1 MTRLI
6 VVRLLFGA
14 LTLWAVSLVVFAA
27 TQALPG
33 DAAQL
38 ILGRDATPERLA
50 VLREQLNLGEPV
62 AVQYMQWLQGIVQG
76 DLGTSF
82 SNRRPVA
89 EYLASPV
96 QSSLTLMGLSALV
109 ATPVALAVGAFS
121 ALRRDRAFDHTS
133 SMGTLIVASI
143 PEFVVGI
150 LLILLL
156 GPGGLDLF
164 PSVYARQGGPDQW
177 ILPVLTLSLAVA
189 PPIVRMMRATMIE
202 VLESEYVQQA
212 RLKGMSE
219 RLVLWR
225 HAAPNAIGPVAQVV
239 ALQLAWLAG
248 GVVAIEYL
256 FNFPGVGKV
265 LMDAIANRDVPLIQA
280 VVLLIAGIYIL
291 VNLVADVIGLA
302 ANPKVRVANR

>member
-6 VVRLLFGA
+6 VVRLFFGA

-38 ILGRDATPERLA
+38 ILGRDATPERLEA
-50 VLREQLNLGEPV
+50 LRNQLNLHEPV
-62 AVQYMQWLQGIVQG
+62 AVQYMQWLQGLVQG

-82 SNRRPVA
+82 SNRMPVA
-89 EYLASPV
+89 EYLTDPV
-96 QSSLTLMGLSALV
+96 RSSLTLMGLSALV
-109 ATPVALAVGAFS
+109 ATPIALFVGAFS

-133 SMGTLIVASI
+133 SMGTLVLASV

-156 GPGGLDLF
+156 GPGGLGVF
-164 PSVYARQGGPDQW
+164 PSVYAREGGPEQW
-177 ILPVLTLSLAVA
+177 VLPVLTLALAVA

-212 RLKGMSE
+212 RLKGMGE
-219 RLVLWR
+219 RTVLWR

-248 GVVAIEYL
+248 GVVAIEFL

-265 LMDAIANRDVPLIQA
+265 LMDAIGNRDVPLIQA

>member
-6 VVRLLFGA
+6 VVRLFFGA

-38 ILGRDATPERLA
+38 ILGRDATPERLEA
-50 VLREQLNLGEPV
+50 LRDQLNLHEPV
-62 AVQYMQWLQGIVQG
+62 AVQYMQWLQGLLQG

-82 SNRRPVA
+82 SNRLPVA
-89 EYLASPV
+89 DYLTDPV
-96 QSSLTLMGLSALV
+96 RSSMTLMGLSALV
-109 ATPVALAVGAFS
+109 ATPVALFVGAFS

-133 SMGTLIVASI
+133 SMGTLVLASV

-156 GPGGLDLF
+156 GPGGLGVF
-164 PSVYARQGGPDQW
+164 PSVYARDGGPEQW
-177 ILPVLTLSLAVA
+177 VLPVLTLALAVA

-219 RLVLWR
+219 RTVLWR

-248 GVVAIEYL
+248 GVVAIEFL

-265 LMDAIANRDVPLIQA
+265 LMDAIGNRDVPLIQA

>member
-38 ILGRDATPERLA
+38 ILGRDATPERLE
-50 VLREQLNLGEPV
+50 VLREQLDLGEPV
-62 AVQYMQWLQGIVQG
+62 AVRYVQWLQGIVQG

-82 SNRRPVA
+82 SNRQPVA
-89 EYLASPV
+89 DYLASPV
-96 QSSLTLMGLSALV
+96 GSSMTLMGLSALV
-109 ATPVALAVGAFS
+109 ATPIALAVGAFS

-150 LLILLL
+150 LLILML

-164 PSVYARQGGPDQW
+164 PSVYAREGAPDQW
-177 ILPVLTLSLAVA
+177 VLPVLTLSLAVA
-189 PPIVRMMRATMIE
+189 PPMVRMMRATMIE

-219 RLVLWR
+219 RVVLWR

-265 LMDAIANRDVPLIQA
+265 LMDAIENRDVPLIQA

-302 ANPKVRVANR
+302 ANPKVRAANR

>member
-38 ILGRDATPERLA
+38 ILGRDATPERLEA
-50 VLREQLNLGEPV
+50 LRDQLNLHEPV
-62 AVQYMQWLQGIVQG
+62 AVQYMQWLQGILQG
-76 DLGTSF
+76 DLGNSF
-82 SNRRPVA
+82 SNGLPVA
-89 EYLASPV
+89 EYLRSSV
-96 QSSLTLMGLSALV
+96 QSSLALMGLAALV
-109 ATPVALAVGAFS
+109 ATPVSLFIGAFS
-121 ALRRDRAFDHTS
+121 ALRRDRSFDHAS
-133 SMGTLIVASI
+133 SMGTLVVASI

-150 LLILLL
+150 LLILAL
-156 GPGGLDLF
+156 GPGGLGLF
-164 PSVYARQGGPDQW
+164 PSVYAREGGPEQW
-177 ILPVLTLSLAVA
+177 VLPVLTLALAVA

-219 RLVLWR
+219 RTVLWR
-225 HAAPNAIGPVAQVV
+225 HAAPNAIGPVAQVI

-248 GVVAIEYL
+248 GVVAIEFL
-256 FNFPGVGKV
+256 FNFPGVGKD
-265 LMDAIANRDVPLIQA
+265 LMDAIENRDVPLIQA

-291 VNLVADVIGLA
+291 VNLIADVIGLA

>member
-6 VVRLLFGA
+6 VVRLFFGA

-38 ILGRDATPERLA
+38 ILGRDATPERLEA
-50 VLREQLNLGEPV
+50 LRNQLSLHEPV
-62 AVQYMQWLQGIVQG
+62 AVQYMQWLQGLLQG

-82 SNRRPVA
+82 SNRMPVA
-89 EYLASPV
+89 EFLAAPV
-96 QSSLTLMGLSALV
+96 QSSLTLMGLAALV
-109 ATPVALAVGAFS
+109 ATPIALFVGAFS

-133 SMGTLIVASI
+133 SMGTLVIASI

-164 PSVYARQGGPDQW
+164 PSVYSREGGPDQW
-177 ILPVLTLSLAVA
+177 VLPVLTLALAVA

-212 RLKGMSE
+212 RLKGMNE
-219 RLVLWR
+219 RTVLWR

-248 GVVAIEYL
+248 GVVAIEFL

-265 LMDAIANRDVPLIQA
+265 LMDAIENRDVPLIQA
-280 VVLLIAGIYIL
+280 SVLLIAGVYIV
-291 VNLVADVIGLA
+291 VNLIADVIGLA

>member
-33 DAAQL
+33 DAAQM
-38 ILGRDATPERLA
+38 ILGRDATPQRVEA
-50 VLREQLNLGEPV
+50 LRDQLNLHEPV
-62 AVQYMQWLQGIVQG
+62 AVQYLQWLQGLVQG
-76 DLGTSF
+76 DLGTSY
-82 SNRRPVA
+82 SNRMDVTAVLAKPV
-89 EYLASPV
+89 L
-96 QSSLTLMGLSALV
+96 SSMTLMGLAALV
-109 ATPVALAVGAFS
+109 ATPVALLVGAVS
-121 ALRRDRAFDHTS
+121 ALRRDRAFDHTT
-133 SMGTLIVASI
+133 SMGTLVVASI

-156 GPGGLDLF
+156 GPGGLGLF
-164 PSVYARQGGPDQW
+164 PSVYSREGGPDQW
-177 ILPVLTLSLAVA
+177 VLPVLTLAFAVA
-189 PPIVRMMRATMIE
+189 PPIIRMMRATMIE

-212 RLKGMSE
+212 RLKGVDE
-219 RLVLWR
+219 RGVLWR

-248 GVVAIEYL
+248 GVVAIEFL

-265 LMDAIANRDVPLIQA
+265 LMDAIENRDVPLIQA

-291 VNLVADVIGLA
+291 VNLLADVIGLA

>member
-38 ILGRDATPERLA
+38 ILGRDATPERLEA
-50 VLREQLNLGEPV
+50 LRDQLNLHQPV
-62 AVQYMQWLQGIVQG
+62 AVQYAQWLQGLLQG

-82 SNRRPVA
+82 SNRLPVA
-89 EYLASPV
+89 DYLADPV
-96 QSSLTLMGLSALV
+96 RGSLTLMGLSALV
-109 ATPVALAVGAFS
+109 ATPVALFVGAFS

-133 SMGTLIVASI
+133 SMGTLVLASV

-156 GPGGLDLF
+156 GPGGLGVF
-164 PSVYARQGGPDQW
+164 PSVYSRDGGPEQW
-177 ILPVLTLSLAVA
+177 VLPVLTLALAVA

-212 RLKGMSE
+212 RLKGMDE
-219 RLVLWR
+219 RTVLWR

-248 GVVAIEYL
+248 GVVAIEFL

-265 LMDAIANRDVPLIQA
+265 LMDAISNRDVPLIQA